1 MKKLLTVAISVVVI
15 AVIAVFGQQ
24 ANVTTKEYAR
34 QETMVPQ
41 PQTSKIKVIASFY
54 PLYEFTKNI
63 ARDKADVSVFTPV
76 GVEPHDWEPSTQD
89 LVALENSDVFVY
101 NGMESYVGKII
112 NQYPSVL
119 FVEASQ
125 GINLG
130 ANSDP
135 HIWLD
140 PVLAKDQVMMI
151 KDSLIKVDPNN
162 AQYYEDNA
170 NTYSE
175 QLDELDNTIRA
186 ELTNCKKDT
195 IVPFH
200 DAFSYF
206 GSRYGIKI
214 HALSGIIPESE
225 PTAADLKNLIDFV
238 KQNQVKVI
246 FAEELVD
253 PKLAQA
259 LADEAGVQIMTLSPL
274 EGLSKD
280 EMSSGK
286 SYLDKMHDNLNNIK
300 IALECT

>member
-1 MKKLLTVAISVVVI
+1 MRKPFVIAIGATIAIIAVVFGYQASVV
-15 AVIAVFGQQ
+15 
-24 ANVTTKEYAR
+24 TPKEPAR

-41 PQTSKIKVIASFY
+41 PQVSKIRVIASFY
-54 PLYEFTKNI
+54 PLYEFTTNI
-63 ARDKADVSVFTPV
+63 AKGKADVSVLTPV

-89 LVALENSDVFVY
+89 LVALNESDVFVY
-101 NGMESYVGKII
+101 NGMEPYVGKII
-112 NQYPSVL
+112 DQYPSVL
-119 FVEASQ
+119 FVESSQ
-125 GINLG
+125 GIEMNG
-130 ANSDP
+130 TDP

-140 PVLAKDQVMMI
+140 PVLAKAQVMMI

-162 AQYYEDNA
+162 AQFYEDNTNA
-170 NTYSE
+170 YSK
-175 QLDELDNTIRA
+175 QLDELDYTIKT
-186 ELTNCKKDT
+186 ELSSCKKDT

-238 KQNQVKVI
+238 KQNQIKII

-253 PKLAQA
+253 PKLAQT
-259 LADEAGVQIMTLSPL
+259 LADEVGVQIMTLSPL

-280 EMSSGK
+280 DMSSGK
-286 SYLDKMHDNLNNIK
+286 SYLDKMNDNLKNIK